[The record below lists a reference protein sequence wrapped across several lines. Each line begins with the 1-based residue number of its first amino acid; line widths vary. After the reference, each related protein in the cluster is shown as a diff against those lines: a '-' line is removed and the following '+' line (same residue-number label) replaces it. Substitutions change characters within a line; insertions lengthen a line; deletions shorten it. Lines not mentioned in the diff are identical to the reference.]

1 MLMEEREYRGRPRKG
16 RDTCAGREELGKSDW
31 PVPLLSALL
40 LWPTRWMLIFL
51 RRPPRP
57 PTVPPSRCALTLS
70 CTQHCLTS
78 STRGAVS
85 LATHR
90 PPFHRRPTRR
100 VAKTTSCQVP
110 SAPPAQAKNSKARS
124 GPRGEP
130 ITAGSTRSGAT
141 SPRRKAI
148 PRVAMIGPLAGP
160 HC

>member
-1 MLMEEREYRGRPRKG
+1 MLMEEREYRGRPGGERYLCWARGARKVG
-16 RDTCAGREELGKSDW
+16 LAGAFIVRA
-31 PVPLLSALL
+31 PPLVYSLDAHFLETPPSALL
-40 LWPTRWMLIFL
+40 YL
-51 RRPPRP
+51 RQ
-57 PTVPPSRCALTLS
+57 VALS

-78 STRGAVS
+78 STRGAVP

-100 VAKTTSCQVP
+100 VAKTTSRHVP

-130 ITAGSTRSGAT
+130 ITAGSSRSGAI